1 MRGLMVELIAPNGAR
16 VMANSEQVEELLAK
30 GYVTAE
36 QDIEQREAWLN
47 RGLGEPPAA
56 A

>member
-36 QDIEQREAWLN
+36 QDEEQREAWLY
-47 RGLGEPPAA
+47 RG
-56 A
+56 